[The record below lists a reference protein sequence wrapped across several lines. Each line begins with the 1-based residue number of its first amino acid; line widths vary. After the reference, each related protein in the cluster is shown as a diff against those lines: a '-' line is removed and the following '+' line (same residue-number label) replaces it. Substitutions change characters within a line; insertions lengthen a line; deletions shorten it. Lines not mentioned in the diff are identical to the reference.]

1 MESPPQPRT
10 IDALLAE
17 YRLRHRNR
25 TNEIIHC
32 VCVPGIVF
40 AGLGL
45 AWAMHP
51 LAAIALSLAALRY
64 YFPLSKTLAIG
75 MLTMLVAMLIV
86 LLVLP
91 PAIILPLSL
100 AILVL
105 AWSGQFIGHMI
116 EGGPPS
122 VFGHPRLF
130 LIGPLFMLGFLYRR
144 WALDF

>member
-1 MESPPQPRT
+1 MESPPEPRT

-40 AGLGL
+40 SVLGL

-75 MLTMLVAMLIV
+75 MLIMLGAMLIV
-86 LLVLP
+86 LLSLP

-100 AILVL
+100 AIPVL
-105 AWSGQFIGHMI
+105 AWCGQFIGHMI
-116 EGGPPS
+116 EGGPAS

-130 LIGPLFMLGFLYRR
+130 LIGPLFILSLLYRR
-144 WALDF
+144 CALDF

>member
-1 MESPPQPRT
+1 MESPPESRT

-17 YRLRHRNR
+17 YHLRHRNR
-25 TNEIIHC
+25 TNEMIHC
-32 VCVPGIVF
+32 VCVPGIAFVV
-40 AGLGL
+40 LGL

-51 LAAIALSLAALRY
+51 LVAIVPSLAALRY
-64 YFPLSKTLAIG
+64 YFPLSKPLAIG
-75 MLTMLVAMLIV
+75 VLTMLVAMLIV
-86 LLVLP
+86 LLALP
-91 PAIILPLSL
+91 SAIILPLSL

-130 LIGPLFMLGFLYRR
+130 LIGPLFILRFLYRR
-144 WALDF
+144 CALDF